1 MNYLLTTFAGEGC
14 CSSRSRTRQRFP
26 GGVREDVR
34 GFRALSAAERGGSFF
49 CASRLRPAAS
59 SIVHIVVQ
67 NRLPAPERGAVSSRA
82 RGRNTLLIWKP
93 FFACTPAAG
102 LPRAVFGRSTKIV
115 RTTFPVARTAWEKTG
130 FATRQ
135 RLPVSSL
142 LASRVLRETPFPH
155 SSARAVEGD
164 AAGDDARPR
173 RDASRRLAG

>member
-1 MNYLLTTFAGEGC
+1 MLTTFAGEGC

-26 GGVREDVR
+26 GGVREDVP

-115 RTTFPVARTAWEKTG
+115 RTNFLLPEPPGKKQGSQLVNGYRFHRCSPRGCCAKRLFP
-130 FATRQ
+130 TR
-135 RLPVSSL
+135 R
-142 LASRVLRETPFPH
+142 
-155 SSARAVEGD
+155 ARAVEGD
-164 AAGDDARPR
+164 AAGDDARRR